1 MSKQSNEHLTVK
13 ILSPTQRLYEGDA
26 ISLSA
31 NNKVG
36 RFDVLAGHTNFF
48 SILTPSDVEV
58 DTGAKHLT
66 FPVAHG
72 LIKVHNNEVTL
83 YVDINAT

>member
-1 MSKQSNEHLTVK
+1 MSTQKDEYLSVK
-13 ILSPTQRLYEGDA
+13 ILSPTQRLYEGEA

-31 NNKVG
+31 DNKVG

-48 SILTPSDVEV
+48 SILTPSDIEV
-58 DTGAKHLT
+58 NTGSKQLT

-83 YVDINAT
+83 YVDI